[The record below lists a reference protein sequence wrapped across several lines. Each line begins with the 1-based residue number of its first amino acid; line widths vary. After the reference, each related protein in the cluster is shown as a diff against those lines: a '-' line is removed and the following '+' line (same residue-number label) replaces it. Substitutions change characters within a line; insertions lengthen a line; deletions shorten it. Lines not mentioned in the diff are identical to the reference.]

1 VEKKIFVMYNTH
13 RLTVFKLITIEK
25 DCENMAKLYFRYGS
39 MGSSKTANALMVKY
53 NYEERGQ
60 KVVFL
65 KPEIDNRDGEDF
77 IKSRTGIESKI
88 TILPT
93 EASIVETSG
102 LGIPEHGIN
111 CIIIDESQFL
121 SKIQVW
127 ELCNIVDNM
136 NVPVVC
142 YGLRTDFLGNLFEGS
157 QWLLA
162 WSDSVEEIKTI
173 CFCGK
178 KAIMNM
184 RICEGKPVYRGE
196 QILIGG
202 NDSYI
207 SVCRKHY
214 NRGEYKQ
221 D

>member
-1 VEKKIFVMYNTH
+1 
-13 RLTVFKLITIEK
+13 
-25 DCENMAKLYFRYGS
+25 

-60 KVVFL
+60 KVMFL
-65 KPEIDNRDGEDF
+65 KPEIDNRDGNDF
-77 IKSRTGIESKI
+77 IKSRVGIASKI
-88 TILPT
+88 TVLPSEST
-93 EASIVETSG
+93 IIEISG
-102 LGIPEHGIN
+102 LSNPKHGIN
-111 CIIIDESQFL
+111 CIIIDEAQFL

-127 ELCNIVDNM
+127 ELCSIVDNM
-136 NVPVVC
+136 NIPVVC

-162 WSDSVEEIKTI
+162 WADSVEEIKTI

-184 RICEGKPVYRGE
+184 RIWEGKPVYTGE
-196 QILIGG
+196 QIFIGG

-214 NRGEYKQ
+214 NLGEYK
-221 D
+221 